1 VNRHRRPG
9 GGWNRGAPE
18 CIIAKVSK
26 LRISFLHLAP
36 VTGDIQHN
44 RLLLESAVKA
54 AAQEGA
60 NWVITPELWVSGYL
74 FMNQIGTDWILPQ
87 PDEWM
92 QGFCR
97 LVEGL
102 GLTVFLSHPE
112 RDRESDRLYNTLFVI
127 NRRGQIVGKH
137 RKVRPLRGAEAWSSP
152 GGEVDPV
159 EVDRLKVGILVCADS
174 YRNDVAQELKDKG
187 AQLLVSPVS
196 WGPGPCA
203 PAGEWEQRTIDTGL
217 PIMVCN
223 RSGIED
229 ASLDF
234 RQAESVVAQH
244 GRRLLA
250 GSCDCSVVLSFDWDM
265 DAMTVLSKDFRRA
278 YLEEK
283 PGVLLR

>member
-1 VNRHRRPG
+1 MNHHLSV
-9 GGWNRGAPE
+9 GADGTRAPLE
-18 CIIAKVSK
+18 CIIVRVSK

-44 RLLLESAVKA
+44 RRLLESAVKA
-54 AAQEGA
+54 AAREGA
-60 NWVITPELWVSGYL
+60 GWAITPELWVSGYL
-74 FMNQIGTDWILPQ
+74 FMKQIGVDWILPQ
-87 PDEWM
+87 PEEWM
-92 QGFCR
+92 LGFCR
-97 LVEGL
+97 LVKEL

-112 RDRESDRLYNTLFVI
+112 RGREPDRLYNTVFVI
-127 NRRGQIVGKH
+127 DRRGKIVGKH
-137 RKVRPLRGAEAWSSP
+137 RKIKPLRGSEAWSSP
-152 GGEVDPV
+152 GGEINPV

-174 YRNDVAQELKDKG
+174 YRNDVAQELKEKG
-187 AQLLVSPVS
+187 ARVLVSPVS

-203 PAGEWEQRTIDTGL
+203 PEGEWEQRTADTGL

-229 ASLDF
+229 ESLDF

-250 GSCDCSVVLSFDWDM
+250 GTSDRSVVLSFDWDM
-265 DAMTVLSKDFRRA
+265 DAMTLLSKDFRGA

>member
-1 VNRHRRPG
+1 M
-9 GGWNRGAPE
+9 
-18 CIIAKVSK
+18 SK
-26 LRISFLHLAP
+26 LRISLLHLAP

-44 RLLLESAVKA
+44 RRLLESAVNA
-54 AAQEGA
+54 AAREGA
-60 NWVITPELWVSGYL
+60 DWAITPELWVSGYL
-74 FMNQIGTDWILPQ
+74 FMNQIGADWILPQ

-97 LVEGL
+97 LVEEN

-112 RDRESDRLYNTLFVI
+112 RDRESDKLYNTVFAI
-127 NRRGQIVGKH
+127 DRRGQIVGKH

-152 GGEVDPV
+152 GEEINPV
-159 EVDRLKVGILVCADS
+159 EADQLKVGILVCADS
-174 YRNDVAQELKDKG
+174 YRNDVAQELKEKG
-187 AQLLVSPVS
+187 AQVLVSPVS

-203 PAGEWEQRTIDTGL
+203 PDGEWEQRTIDTGL

-234 RQAESVVAQH
+234 RQAESIVAQH

-250 GSCDCSVVLSFDWDM
+250 GSCDRSVVLSFDWDM
-265 DAMTVLSKDFRRA
+265 NAMTLLSEDFQRA